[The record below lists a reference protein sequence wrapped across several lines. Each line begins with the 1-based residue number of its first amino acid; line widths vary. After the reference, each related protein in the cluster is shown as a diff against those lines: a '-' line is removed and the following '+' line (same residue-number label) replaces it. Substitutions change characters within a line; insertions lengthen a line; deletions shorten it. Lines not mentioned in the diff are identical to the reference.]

1 MAGETVPTSACG
13 GTLGDTNNVSAH
25 VVAGDRG
32 SLCSNCICSLYA
44 GEAVGST
51 T

>member
-1 MAGETVPTSACG
+1 MAGEMVPTSACG

-32 SLCSNCICSLYA
+32 SHSLDSICHLHA
-44 GEAVGST
+44 AETVGST